1 MGLFRRNK
9 HAAERSLLEPYH
21 GFTMKEIYNALIRLC
36 QMSHDIGLTD
46 EEEAALRLARY
57 AVADVYNSMPGQ
69 HMRLVILGNSDTNVV
84 KPCIMHIQMGDR
96 P

>member
-1 MGLFRRNK
+1 MGIFRRNK
-9 HAAERSLLEPYH
+9 NAAERSLLEPYH

-36 QMSHDIGLTD
+36 QMSHDIVLTD

-69 HMRLVILGNSDTNVV
+69 HMKLVLLGNSDTNVV

>member
-9 HAAERSLLEPYH
+9 NAVERSLLEPYH

-69 HMRLVILGNSDTNVV
+69 HMKLVILGNSDTNVV